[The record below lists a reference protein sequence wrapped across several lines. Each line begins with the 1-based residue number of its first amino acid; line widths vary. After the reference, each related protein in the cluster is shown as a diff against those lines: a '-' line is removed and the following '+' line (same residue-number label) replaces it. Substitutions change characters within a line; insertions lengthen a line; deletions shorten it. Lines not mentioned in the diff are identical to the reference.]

1 MKKKFVQKRLQ
12 VKDTEMK
19 MASVDKVQFAS
30 FNDKETIFLAE
41 LFLCR
46 SVIQHY
52 LRYKTTTRDYVIF
65 TTTRDYIL

>member
-19 MASVDKVQFAS
+19 IVSVDKIQFAS
-30 FNDKETIFLAE
+30 FNDKDTIFLAE

-52 LRYKTTTRDYVIF
+52 LRYKT
-65 TTTRDYIL
+65 